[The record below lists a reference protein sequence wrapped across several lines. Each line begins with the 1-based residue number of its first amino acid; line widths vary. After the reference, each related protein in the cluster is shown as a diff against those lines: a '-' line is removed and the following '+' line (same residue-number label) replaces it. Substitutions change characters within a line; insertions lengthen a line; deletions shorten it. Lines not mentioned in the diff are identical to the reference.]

1 MCKIVFAASAVVFSL
16 LCRATLTF
24 AAQSCEDLC
33 QNRCAHRVLSQA
45 ACMNKCLPAVSRG
58 ADRSRALG
66 RRRNSSGSFD
76 DIRRDSHAMSIAPLT
91 GIQTQSNDVT
101 QVYLHRH
108 WGWHRPY
115 YWAGVGASGGDAA
128 LIRAPTK

>member
-45 ACMNKCLPAVSRG
+45 ACMNKCLPACQQKRG
-58 ADRSRALG
+58 
-66 RRRNSSGSFD
+66 
-76 DIRRDSHAMSIAPLT
+76 
-91 GIQTQSNDVT
+91 QEQ
-101 QVYLHRH
+101 
-108 WGWHRPY
+108 
-115 YWAGVGASGGDAA
+115 GV
-128 LIRAPTK
+128 RAPPQ